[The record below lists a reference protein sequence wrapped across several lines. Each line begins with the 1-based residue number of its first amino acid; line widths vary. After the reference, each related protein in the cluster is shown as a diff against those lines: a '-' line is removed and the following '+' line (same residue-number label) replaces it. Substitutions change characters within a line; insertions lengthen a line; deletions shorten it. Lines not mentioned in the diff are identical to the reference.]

1 MAGKLV
7 VFEIEIVSGHV
18 LLLSLSF
25 ILSLSPWTST
35 LNSIGNPV
43 ETAFVVQF
51 TAFAAIY
58 YITAN
63 AVYYITNAG
72 GFISKVKQHKAILSW
87 GTYIMC
93 MYQMLALALSINV
106 SNGCWHDNN
115 DNVVKYRFHWLFAK
129 Y

>member
-43 ETAFVVQF
+43 ETAFVV
-51 TAFAAIY
+51 
-58 YITAN
+58 
-63 AVYYITNAG
+63 
-72 GFISKVKQHKAILSW
+72 
-87 GTYIMC
+87 
-93 MYQMLALALSINV
+93 
-106 SNGCWHDNN
+106 
-115 DNVVKYRFHWLFAK
+115 
-129 Y
+129 